1 MAAPVRIFLSYHFAD
16 TGVAEGLKKH
26 LLATFSGM
34 DVAIYDR
41 SSTYPGTDSVQG
53 GEAWLRWA
61 DLCLVIYSAD
71 YLTQETSLEWEWAKR
86 LEKERR
92 PALQVLVVLA
102 RNTAIPQDF
111 RYFPITPGTTDP
123 VLREGIGRDQQLLR
137 VAQTT
142 RMLYAS
148 RSEPVETGYLAGD
161 FKPDLAGARRHLL
174 QLCDQLSLKPALTLL
189 RKIAGDARFKK
200 TVYELEDNY
209 GEVLRQGRLSKIP
222 LPEYQEK
229 TAVLRADVQYI
240 IGQLQESELV
250 PAWQAAF
257 WQATHSQPGPASVF
271 TPVEEITIPETL
283 HVPVSSS
290 TVADN
295 LGGLSYQQKTEF
307 RRQLLLCQDA
317 IGIENYTRAHS
328 HCEHVRTHI
337 DPQSAQ
343 LYEYLLITYLQKETP
358 ERIALD
364 AVDDDKHQ
372 LLNHMLMYA
381 SRLREYQQ
389 AGLCSSQTAEFNLRA
404 CAEELSEAMARLYD
418 ELPNNQLTDT
428 GKIADE
434 APDNRALLV
443 RCREMAELIYR
454 SVFPYTGFLETLV
467 VELCGGGKFDWIQ
480 SVEVSGDEL
489 VFLSRERFELETS
502 INELLN
508 LLVASGL
515 HRPYLE
521 QRLRY
526 QLLLRLKAKRSVL
539 QRLLYNEVRHLS
551 HFSDQRLA
559 VLRQVQACL
568 MGYQIFGDTGYDDSA
583 SFLRMAIEYLL
594 PGLVLHPSNESVLP
608 LRWFDLDAEGGVRTH
623 PECAAYHFD
632 ALAVVAK
639 MIHDHAGKAGWLR
652 VGLNIKETVFYQYV
666 NDVREQYEQVQRG
679 LQWTDIRR
687 INDLEAR
694 QKIIDC
700 FQRWHIA
707 YLAYPLHGQDYI
719 DVQIRE
725 IAGMGLMRWLHL
737 GVNQLGTHPDSMVL
751 GFDARTH
758 LKELVVQSHH
768 WTEENLRPLIAAH
781 LFIHQLQPAY
791 EQFPAGHEDRRRELA
806 NLLMRYLQAYRLH
819 PDASYLDVVFREL
832 TEEHKLP
839 WMDIGYDGKGH
850 PWAGAQIPGF
860 DPLAVVREL
869 SRELLTLDPERYGML
884 AVRKALAEKRYRDQ
898 ETRYF
903 REISEFKHE
912 NRQPE
917 REVAI
922 DVIRRMKGIFRHYPD
937 LRYLELPW
945 RELTG
950 KGRIRW
956 QANLLGLIRL
966 PENHFENEYFIFD
979 YKSERAEI
987 NMFRETLVHWM
998 EQVLRETGDMV

>member
-1 MAAPVRIFLSYHFAD
+1 MAAPLRIFLSYHFAD

-26 LLATFSGM
+26 LLATFAGM
-34 DVAIYDR
+34 EMAIYDR
-41 SSTYPGTDSVQG
+41 SSIYPGTDSVQG
-53 GEAWLRWA
+53 GEAWLLWA
-61 DLCLVIYSAD
+61 DLCLVVFSAD

-102 RNTAIPQDF
+102 RNSAIPQDF
-111 RYFPITPGTTDP
+111 RYFPIAPGPNDP
-123 VLREGIGRDQQLLR
+123 VMREGIERDRQLLR
-137 VAQTT
+137 VAQTAHV
-142 RMLYAS
+142 LYAS

-161 FKPDLAGARRHLL
+161 FKPDLAGARSHLL
-174 QLCDQLSLKPALTLL
+174 QLCEQLSLKPALALL
-189 RKIAGDARFKK
+189 RKIAGEARLKK

-209 GEVLRQGRLSKIP
+209 GEVLRQGRLAKIP
-222 LPEYQEK
+222 LPEYKEK
-229 TAVLRADVQYI
+229 TDVLRTDVQYI
-240 IGQLQESELV
+240 IGQLQEKELV

-257 WQATHSQPGPASVF
+257 WPATHSEPGPASVF
-271 TPVEEITIPETL
+271 TPVEEIIIPETL
-283 HVPVSSS
+283 HVPVSASS
-290 TVADN
+290 VADN
-295 LGGLSYQQKTEF
+295 LGVLSYQQKTEF

-372 LLNHMLMYA
+372 LLNHILMFS

-389 AGLCSSQTAEFNLRA
+389 SGLCSSQSAEFNLRS
-404 CAEELSEAMARLYD
+404 CAEELSEALARLYD
-418 ELPNNQLTDT
+418 ALPNNQLTDT
-428 GKIADE
+428 GKRAEE
-434 APDNRALLV
+434 ATDNRALLV

-467 VELCGGGKFDWIQ
+467 VELCGGGKFDWIK

-526 QLLLRLKAKRSVL
+526 QLLLRLKAKRTVL
-539 QRLLYNEVRHLS
+539 QRQLMDEIRHFT
-551 HFSDQRLA
+551 HFSDPRLA
-559 VLRQVQACL
+559 VLRQTQACL
-568 MGYQIFGDTGYDDSA
+568 VGYQIFGDAGYDDDA

-594 PGLVLHPSNESVLP
+594 PGLVLNPSNDAAFP
-608 LRWFDLDAEGGVRTH
+608 LRWFDLDETGEVYTH
-623 PECAAYHFD
+623 PDCAAYHFD
-632 ALAVVAK
+632 ALSVVGK
-639 MIHDHAGKAGWLR
+639 MVRDHAGKASWLQ
-652 VGLNIKETVFYQYV
+652 VAPNIKEAVFYQYT
-666 NDVREQYEQVQRG
+666 NDVREQYEAVQRS

-700 FQRWHIA
+700 LRRWHIA
-707 YLAYPLHGQDYI
+707 YLAYPQHGQEYI
-719 DVQIRE
+719 DVGIRE
-725 IAGMGLMRWLHL
+725 IAGMGLMRWL
-737 GVNQLGTHPDSMVL
+737 QLSTTQLSTHPDSQAL
-751 GFDARTH
+751 GFDARMY
-758 LKELVVQSHH
+758 LQELVVRSEY
-768 WTEENLRPLIAAH
+768 WTEELLRPIIAAH
-781 LFIHQLQPAY
+781 LFIHQLQPAF
-791 EQFPAGHEDRRRELA
+791 EQFPAGDENRRKELA
-806 NLLMRYLQAYRLH
+806 GLLMRHLQAYRLH
-819 PDASYLDVVFREL
+819 PDAGYLDVVFREL
-832 TEEHKLP
+832 TEEYKLP

-860 DPLAVVREL
+860 DPLTIVDEL
-869 SRELLTLDPERYGML
+869 SRELLTLDADRYSKL
-884 AVRKALAEKRYRDQ
+884 AVRKALAEKRYRDE

-922 DVIRRMKGIFRHYPD
+922 DIIRRMKGIFRHYPD
-937 LRYLELPW
+937 ARFLELPW
-945 RELTG
+945 RELGG

-956 QANLLGLIRL
+956 QANMFGLIRL

-987 NMFRETLVHWM
+987 KMFRETQVHWM
-998 EQVLRETGDMV
+998 EQVLRETGDIL